1 MQEVNGGVD
10 VSISQ
15 NSMSMS
21 MKRQIGEELIVDKIN
36 KIFDEVAK
44 DRDQFEESYLSS
56 NPKFNKDKKATDK
69 IEAS

>member
-44 DRDQFEESYLSS
+44 DRD
-56 NPKFNKDKKATDK
+56 
-69 IEAS
+69 